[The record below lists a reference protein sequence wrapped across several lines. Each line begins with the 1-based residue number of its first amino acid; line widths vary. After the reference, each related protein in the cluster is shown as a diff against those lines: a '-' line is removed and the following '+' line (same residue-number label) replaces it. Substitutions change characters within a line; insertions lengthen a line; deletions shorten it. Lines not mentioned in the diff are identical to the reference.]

1 MTTSTPPKRQMSPAL
16 ILVLVA
22 SIVGNG
28 YLYTTNRTLAM
39 KLELEKTASNHYKT
53 AYRAVFD
60 KDLML
65 TRDFT
70 AMYASNVKQLQDG
83 LAAGNV
89 KDALA
94 GLDSANFFAGFLSR
108 YTRDGNHFNSADY
121 AAKAAR
127 GAGASP
133 SDAAALAADVAH
145 MQAKS
150 ESVQAFLSSQRDLE
164 PGASPPPFPH

>member
-1 MTTSTPPKRQMSPAL
+1 MTTLTPPKRPLGL
-16 ILVLVA
+16 IVALVA
-22 SIVGNG
+22 SLIGCA
-28 YLYTTNRTLAM
+28 YLYTENRTLAM
-39 KLELEKTASNHYKT
+39 KLELDKAAANHYKS

-70 AMYASNVKQLQDG
+70 TMYVNNVKQLQDG
-83 LAAGNV
+83 LAAGKQ

-108 YTRDGNHFNSADY
+108 YTRDGNHFSSAEY
-121 AAKAAR
+121 AGKTSASKA
-127 GAGASP
+127 
-133 SDAAALAADVAH
+133 DTDKLTADVAH

-150 ESVQAFLSSQRDLE
+150 AAVQKYLQSLKDLA
-164 PGASPPPFPH
+164 PGASPPPFPN